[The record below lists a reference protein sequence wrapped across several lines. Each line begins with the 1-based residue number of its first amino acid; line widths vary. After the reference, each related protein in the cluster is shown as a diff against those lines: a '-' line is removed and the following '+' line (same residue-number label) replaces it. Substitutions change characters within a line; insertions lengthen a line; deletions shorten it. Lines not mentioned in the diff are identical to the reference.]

1 MRGMSGSWRVLV
13 GDTSLVRRD
22 WAEKPIMEISKERI
36 CFAGGEPLQSEILNA
51 EQSGKGYA
59 TFEIHYRT
67 DDGGHARILID
78 RGGDTCLQGSHFVA
92 AEPLSNFDLDAD
104 ELPAGV
110 ERQPVCLVRLEEAE
124 RLEIE
129 TAVQD
134 VDDAVVH

>member
-1 MRGMSGSWRVLV
+1 M

-22 WAEKPIMEISKERI
+22 WAEKPILEISKERI

-59 TFEIHYRT
+59 TFEINYRAG
-67 DDGGHARILID
+67 DGCHGRILID
-78 RGGDTCLQGSHFVA
+78 RGGDTCLQGTHFSA
-92 AEPLSNFDLDAD
+92 AKSLSSFDHDGED
-104 ELPAGV
+104 LPDGV

-129 TAVQD
+129 TATQD
-134 VDDAVVH
+134 AEDAVAH